1 VQPAEL
7 NATIRKGD
15 ASAAPQ
21 EASDI
26 VIMDDNFS
34 SIVKSVLWGRS
45 VYDNIRRFLQFQM
58 TVNVCALIL
67 CMVGSITGFGTPLKP
82 IQLLW
87 VNLIMDTL
95 AALALATELPTP
107 DMLLRKPYGRH
118 DHLIN
123 GHMWR
128 NLLVQALYQIIFL
141 LVLLYAVPSKIML
154 HDCIPKGYYGQ
165 TSDCMALR
173 PDGTGHIAT
182 ENYRNTII
190 YNAFVWAQLFNEINS
205 RKIYNELNA
214 FDGVFTNSMFI
225 GVLVSSAILQFI
237 SVQFIPAGFKTVPL
251 DGDDWGISLILGAMA
266 IPIGVLARFLPPF
279 DFVNTVMGAIGGGG
293 GDDNGEAKGGEAE
306 TKTAPQVGSF
316 SRCFFSCPHSQQDP
330 SPSTAFSIR
339 ISASQSQSGNNFYLC
354 SSASDPFCLQG
365 LSVQCSF

>member
-1 VQPAEL
+1 MIFA
-7 NATIRKGD
+7 
-15 ASAAPQ
+15 Q

-58 TVNVCALIL
+58 TVNVSALMI
-67 CMVGSITGFGTPLKP
+67 CMTGSIFGFGTPLTP

-107 DMLLRKPYGRH
+107 DMLLRKPYGRN
-118 DHLIN
+118 DYLIN

-128 NLLVQALYQIIFL
+128 NLLVQSLYQVVFL
-141 LVLLYAVPSKIML
+141 MVLLLATPRPILLY
-154 HDCIPKGYYGQ
+154 DCIPKGSYAQ
-165 TSDCMALR
+165 TNDCMLLR
-173 PDGTGHIAT
+173 PDGTGHNAA

-214 FDGVFTNSMFI
+214 FDGVMTNSMFV
-225 GVLVSSAILQFI
+225 GVVVISSILQFI
-237 SVQFIPAGFKTVPL
+237 SVQFIPAGFNTVPL
-251 DGDDWGISLILGAMA
+251 DGVAWGISLILGFLS
-266 IPIGVLARFLPPF
+266 IPIGMLARFLPPF
-279 DFVNTVMGAIGGGG
+279 DFVNRLIGGGG
-293 GDDNGEAKGGEAE
+293 GDGAKI
-306 TKTAPQVGSF
+306 TPVNQ
-316 SRCFFSCPHSQQDP
+316 
-330 SPSTAFSIR
+330 
-339 ISASQSQSGNNFYLC
+339 
-354 SSASDPFCLQG
+354 
-365 LSVQCSF
+365 